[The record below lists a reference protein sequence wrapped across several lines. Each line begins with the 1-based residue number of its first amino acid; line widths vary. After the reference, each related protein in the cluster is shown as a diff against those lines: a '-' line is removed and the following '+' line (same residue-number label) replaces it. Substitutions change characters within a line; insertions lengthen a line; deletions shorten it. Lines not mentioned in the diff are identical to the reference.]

1 MANILLAH
9 ASRGG
14 GRAVTEAAAEI
25 ARSAARSWL
34 APLLDTACDRLAF
47 VLGNLFDL
55 AIERTHNRDSECKKL
70 SSLHFDF
77 SRSNV
82 LHEMCINR

>member
-9 ASRGG
+9 AGRGGSRG
-14 GRAVTEAAAEI
+14 VTEAAAEI

-47 VLGNLFDL
+47 VLANLYDL
-55 AIERTHNRDSECKKL
+55 AIERNRSRDSECEKL
-70 SSLHFDF
+70 LDSSVSYSISLYCFIGKLK
-77 SRSNV
+77 S
-82 LHEMCINR
+82 